1 MSQQDLETMCLLAK
15 SAKGQAAAQL
25 ITQALEHPAI
35 FVFGELI
42 DCANI
47 QAVSI
52 AGALPE
58 AAARPHPHKSEPS
71 PVHPLADSRRS
82 PSLP

>member
-1 MSQQDLETMCLLAK
+1 MANQDLETMCLLAK

-47 QAVSI
+47 QAVSF
-52 AGALPE
+52 ADVLP
-58 AAARPHPHKSEPS
+58 
-71 PVHPLADSRRS
+71 
-82 PSLP
+82 